1 MASWARGK
9 SKAPV
14 SDYVYPGGE
23 EPLSPAIPTPLHLS
37 HPPPFFP
44 PARAEAEKL
53 RSEHSDKQGE
63 IDKLNDRQREL
74 KETLEKDFGPQRRF
88 EPLQHECFDIPHG
101 EWIYE
106 ICPFKKVT
114 QKGKH
119 GGGGTD
125 LGRWET
131 FSNDYKTMEFKHGQ
145 ACWNGPVRS
154 MTVSVSC
161 GGANKVTKVDEPEM
175 CTYVANFETPAA
187 CTEED
192 ARLAQEEVETCSADL
207 SEE

>member
-1 MASWARGK
+1 MRG
-9 SKAPV
+9 
-14 SDYVYPGGE
+14 
-23 EPLSPAIPTPLHLS
+23 
-37 HPPPFFP
+37 
-44 PARAEAEKL
+44 
-53 RSEHSDKQGE
+53 EHSAKQGE
-63 IDKLNDRQREL
+63 IDKLTDKEREL
-74 KETLEKDFGPQRRF
+74 KDSLVKDFGPQRRF

-106 ICPFKKVT
+106 ICPFKKAT

-125 LGRWET
+125 LGRWER

-145 ACWNGPVRS
+145 SCWNGPVRS

-161 GGANKVTKVDEPEM
+161 GGANRLIKVDEPEV
-175 CTYVANFETPAA
+175 CTYVASFETPAA

-192 ARLAQEEVETCSADL
+192 ARLAQQEIETCSADL
-207 SEE
+207 AEE